1 MQGLSKKEVESRIKD
16 GLINTDVQVKTK
28 TIWQIISGHTFT
40 LFNFVIAFLAVL
52 VALVNSYKNM
62 TFAGVA
68 IWNLI
73 IGVFQEIKA
82 KRIIDK
88 LSLMSNP
95 KAKVI
100 RDGEEQSIMLNEIVM
115 DDIIKIENGNQI
127 PADSVVCEGE
137 CQVNEGLLTGE
148 SEPVLKQKGDELLS
162 GSYIVSGHV
171 YAKVIHVGIDNYV
184 NKITSQAK
192 YVKKPSSQMLKSI
205 KIIIKY
211 ISICLIPI
219 GVLLFVQQYFLANNF
234 KEAVLGTVAG
244 IIGMIPSG
252 LVLLTTIV
260 MAVSVIRLAKFNTL
274 VQEMCCVETLARV
287 DVLCLDKTGTITEGS
302 MKVDSVEFLDNNI
315 NSYTFEC
322 LMRNFCKAVW
332 DNNPTFMAVND
343 KFKDIQCDD
352 YVINEVIPFS
362 SARKYSGVVFEEY
375 GKLVMGAPEFVLC
388 DKYNELLKNKVDNY
402 SEKGKRVVI
411 VCLNDIPVALLIIGD
426 IIRKE
431 AKSTLEYFEE
441 QGVILKIISGDNP
454 VTVSKVA
461 KEAGLKNAD
470 KWVNATE
477 LTTDEEIYEAVK
489 KYTVFGRVTPEQKYK
504 IIKAIKTQGH
514 VVGMTGDGA
523 NDVMALKESDC
534 SIAMQSGSDAARNA
548 SQLILLDSNFASM
561 PRIVAE
567 GRRTINNIERS
578 AVLYLSKTIYSVI
591 LGMIFIFIDM
601 TYPFQ
606 PIQFTLIGA
615 LSIGIPSFIIGLQPN
630 KNLVKGNFLINVL
643 RKAIPGGLM
652 VVFNIVAGIII
663 SKIFNL
669 SNEHISTMCTIL
681 MVVAAMIILLDV
693 CRPLNVL
700 RGVMLVVMVLAF
712 IFAFNYMKGLF
723 GISKLKF
730 EIYMFITVIGLITY
744 IIHTAICKLID
755 YIFARKMSNDL
766 STV

>member
-1 MQGLSKKEVESRIKD
+1 MQGLSKKEVESRIKE

-148 SEPVLKQKGDELLS
+148 SEPVLKQKGDKLLS

-192 YVKKPSSQMLKSI
+192 YVKKPSSQMLKAI

-219 GVLLFVQQYFLANNF
+219 GVLLFAQQYFLANNF

-274 VQEMCCVETLARV
+274 VQEMCCV
-287 DVLCLDKTGTITEGS
+287 
-302 MKVDSVEFLDNNI
+302 
-315 NSYTFEC
+315 
-322 LMRNFCKAVW
+322 
-332 DNNPTFMAVND
+332 
-343 KFKDIQCDD
+343 
-352 YVINEVIPFS
+352 
-362 SARKYSGVVFEEY
+362 
-375 GKLVMGAPEFVLC
+375 
-388 DKYNELLKNKVDNY
+388 
-402 SEKGKRVVI
+402 
-411 VCLNDIPVALLIIGD
+411 
-426 IIRKE
+426 
-431 AKSTLEYFEE
+431 
-441 QGVILKIISGDNP
+441 
-454 VTVSKVA
+454 
-461 KEAGLKNAD
+461 
-470 KWVNATE
+470 
-477 LTTDEEIYEAVK
+477 
-489 KYTVFGRVTPEQKYK
+489 
-504 IIKAIKTQGH
+504 
-514 VVGMTGDGA
+514 
-523 NDVMALKESDC
+523 
-534 SIAMQSGSDAARNA
+534 
-548 SQLILLDSNFASM
+548 
-561 PRIVAE
+561 
-567 GRRTINNIERS
+567 
-578 AVLYLSKTIYSVI
+578 
-591 LGMIFIFIDM
+591 
-601 TYPFQ
+601 
-606 PIQFTLIGA
+606 
-615 LSIGIPSFIIGLQPN
+615 
-630 KNLVKGNFLINVL
+630 
-643 RKAIPGGLM
+643 
-652 VVFNIVAGIII
+652 
-663 SKIFNL
+663 
-669 SNEHISTMCTIL
+669 
-681 MVVAAMIILLDV
+681 
-693 CRPLNVL
+693 
-700 RGVMLVVMVLAF
+700 
-712 IFAFNYMKGLF
+712 
-723 GISKLKF
+723 
-730 EIYMFITVIGLITY
+730 
-744 IIHTAICKLID
+744 
-755 YIFARKMSNDL
+755 
-766 STV
+766 